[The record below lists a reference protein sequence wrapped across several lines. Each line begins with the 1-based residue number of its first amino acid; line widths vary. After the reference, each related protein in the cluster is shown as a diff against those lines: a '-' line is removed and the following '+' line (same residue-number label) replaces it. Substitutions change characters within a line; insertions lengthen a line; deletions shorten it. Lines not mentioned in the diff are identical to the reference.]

1 MRDRIARLMVYCCI
15 DRFLQLRASHGR
27 ADQAVATDDDTAIA
41 NPPPLDAVTDTVGGK
56 NRREAYRK
64 GQAGRTVCSVLRTP
78 WNAGRYACVKVVPM
92 FSKFDRK
99 ALQFMAEAGEMA
111 S

>member
-15 DRFLQLRASHGR
+15 DRFLELRASHGR

-41 NPPPLDAVTDTVGGK
+41 NPPPLDAVTDTVGG
-56 NRREAYRK
+56 
-64 GQAGRTVCSVLRTP
+64 RTAEKLTAKVKPGGLFARFSGHPGTPGGMLVL
-78 WNAGRYACVKVVPM
+78 KVVPM